1 MKMAGIEELFLL
13 NTDTVYVSLRS
24 LSQSYL
30 SDVNVYREGAGVISQ
45 LMWWQTVLTFYINQS
60 DIHSNSKT
68 TR

>member
-1 MKMAGIEELFLL
+1 MKIAGIEELFLL

-45 LMWWQTVLTFYINQS
+45 LM
-60 DIHSNSKT
+60 
-68 TR
+68 